1 MIKLIIEKELR
12 EIVGSTKFALT
23 FGVCAVLILLAFY
36 TGAKNYQ
43 VSMAQ
48 YGAAKTENV
57 RQMEGLTDWVMVRN
71 HRIFLPPEP
80 LAALVTGISNDI
92 GRSVTVQGRGE
103 LTAQDSRF
111 NDEPVFAVFRFLD
124 LDFIFQ
130 IVLSLFAIL
139 FAYDAINGEK
149 ERGTLRLAF
158 ANALPRAQYI
168 LGKIIGSFIALAVPL
183 LIPILVGCL
192 LLPIMGVNLTG
203 DEWLRL
209 SLIILSGLMY
219 FGVFLMLSVFVSSLT
234 YRTSSSFLLL
244 LVIWIF
250 SVLIIPRT
258 SVLLAGRAVDVPS
271 VDEIASQKNRL
282 RTQLW
287 AEDRKKMGQ
296 FKPTNT
302 EDPQAMV
309 SEFNKFMSD
318 IADEREKKMNEL
330 ASRLNEDRRNKQVVQ
345 ERLAF
350 SFARLSPTATFSLIS
365 TNLASTSMA
374 LKTHYL
380 SEATAYQ
387 KTYAEFMQEK
397 TGMNIGGGAMIF
409 RMKRGDGEEEVEK
422 PIDPHELPEFQY
434 AGAPFDFA
442 VNAALPDIGLLAL
455 FNLLFFAGAFVA
467 FLRYDLR

>member
-12 EIVGSTKFALT
+12 EMIGSTKFAVT

-48 YGAAKTENV
+48 YEAAKSENM
-57 RQMEGLTDWVMVRN
+57 RQMEGLTDWIMVRN
-71 HRIFLPPEP
+71 HRIFLPP
-80 LAALVTGISNDI
+80 ALVTGISNDI
-92 GRSVTVQGRGE
+92 GRSIAVQGRGE
-103 LTAQDSRF
+103 LAAQDSRF
-111 NDEPVFAVFRFLD
+111 NDEPIFAVFRFLD

-168 LGKIIGSFIALAVPL
+168 LGKITGSFIALAVPL
-183 LIPILVGCL
+183 LIPILTGCL
-192 LLPIMGVNLTG
+192 LLPILGVNLTG

-209 SLIILSGLMY
+209 SLIIMAGLMY
-219 FGVFLMLSVFVSSLT
+219 FGVFLMLSVFISSLT
-234 YRTSSSFLLL
+234 HRSSISFLLL

-287 AEDRKKMGQ
+287 IEDRKKMGQ
-296 FKPTNT
+296 FKPSNT
-302 EDPQAMV
+302 EDMQAMV
-309 SEFNKFMSD
+309 SEFNKFMSE

-330 ASRLNEDRRNKQVVQ
+330 ASRLNEDRRNKQAVQ

-350 SFARLSPTATFSLIS
+350 GFARLSPTATFSLVS

-374 LKTHYL
+374 LKAHYL

-387 KTYAEFMQEK
+387 KTYAEFMQKK

-409 RMKRGDGEEEVEK
+409 RMKRGDGEEEEEEK

-434 AGAPFDFA
+434 AGIPLDMV

-455 FNLLFFAGAFVA
+455 FNIIFFAGAFVA